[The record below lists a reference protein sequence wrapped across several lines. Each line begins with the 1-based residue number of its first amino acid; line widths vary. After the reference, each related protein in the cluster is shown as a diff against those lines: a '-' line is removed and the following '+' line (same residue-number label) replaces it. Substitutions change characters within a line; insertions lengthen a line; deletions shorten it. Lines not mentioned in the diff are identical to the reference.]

1 MKRPH
6 GDMNSRMKRTAARA
20 RRAVPGRGIPT
31 SLGPSLRA
39 AGHHRAI
46 DLTALPLFHGL
57 SVLSRALGERVVEH
71 CLTERLDIDVEQRLR
86 PADNPELAAMG
97 CEGVKLLAERD
108 VVAHVPRDRERFQHH
123 LRAVLGTLQQER
135 WRVRLLPPGDPAR
148 STALVFT
155 FPARGGFDYR
165 FVLDRVSAGQGG
177 RRFFLRIAVENP
189 RGRRLD
195 LASIR
200 HVVVDDLGAREYIA
214 GSTRIAQT
222 LGDLVQREAAR
233 GRRAHIEAR
242 KEGSFLFGQLERGG
256 LGHLGLLHLCW
267 TERFRDRLLAIE
279 PSRVEGLLKKA
290 LLLLEDRGVRRE
302 LGHGRTVAMQDGEER
317 CYIDVSQQGTVLNLA
332 FDQPRRRVT
341 TDAYLQRMPAL
352 AEVVGRHEADRPLAA
367 CSVLLVHH
375 TTAEVLGT
383 VGALRRLGC
392 PELDVLFVRY
402 AGEIPHEYIEAIV
415 DEPGVRS
422 VALERVRDAGEVEG
436 HFVPS
441 RQFDA
446 AATLDALAARL
457 YATPARFYD
466 AMVTAGVHL
475 ALHQL
480 ARARKARRRMLI
492 VEDGGYVVPVLT
504 RRAQAGDSVG
514 AVADAFGVSG
524 LPAELRRRPL
534 ASVLDETLLG
544 SVEHTRNGFDRLAD
558 IEREAGRLAR
568 PAYSIAISRLKVE
581 DEAREVASGVLAAI
595 EAVYHATG
603 KVLSA
608 RRPLVIGSRGAVG
621 SALVA
626 ALSGARVQEAVV
638 GLDRQAPGRRAREAR
653 RWQDLSVPIRR
664 AVDLVVGATGVS
676 VLGRAEAEEIVLHGT
691 APAVTFASASTKTVE
706 FADVAEWIERLLAT
720 PTPRVGTHR
729 VEIFPDEILDPQSG
743 RIYGMGFTFRFA
755 PSAKRADK
763 RLVFL
768 ANLTPVNFLFYGVP
782 TEVMDRV
789 MAQLIRA
796 TLGLVRA
803 VRRRPR
809 LPARLYAVDRD
820 VPDAELG

>member
-1 MKRPH
+1 MRP
-6 GDMNSRMKRTAARA
+6 
-20 RRAVPGRGIPT
+20 RGIPT
-31 SLGPSLRA
+31 SLGPALQT

-46 DLTALPLFHGL
+46 DLTTLPLFHGL
-57 SVLSRALGERVVEH
+57 SVLSRALGESVVEH
-71 CLTERLDIDVEQRLR
+71 CLGDGLDIDVERRLR
-86 PADNPELAAMG
+86 AADNPELAAMG

-108 VVAHVPRDRERFQHH
+108 VVAHVPKDREAFQHH

-135 WRVRLLPPGDPAR
+135 WRVQLLPPGDPAA

-165 FVLDRVSAGQGG
+165 FVLDRVPAGPAG

-195 LASIR
+195 LGSIP
-200 HVVVDDLGAREYIA
+200 HVVVDDLGSREYIA

-222 LGDLVQREAAR
+222 LRDLVQREAER

-256 LGHLGLLHLCW
+256 LGHLGLVHLCW

-279 PSRVEGLLKKA
+279 PTRVEQLLKKA

-302 LGHGRTVAMQDGEER
+302 LAGGRTIAMQDGEER
-317 CYIDVSQQGTVLNLA
+317 CFIDLSQQATVLNLA

-352 AEVVGRHEADRPLAA
+352 AEVARRHAPARPLADL
-367 CSVLLVHH
+367 SVLLVHH
-375 TTAEVLGT
+375 TTAEVLGA
-383 VGALRRLGC
+383 VAALKRLGC
-392 PELDVLFVRY
+392 PDVDLLFVRY
-402 AGEIPHEYIEAIV
+402 AGDVPHEYVEAIV
-415 DEPGVRS
+415 DESGVRS
-422 VALERVRDAGEVEG
+422 LALERVRDAGEVEG

-446 AATLDALAARL
+446 GAPLEALAARL
-457 YATPARFYD
+457 RSAPVRFYD

-475 ALHQL
+475 ALQQL
-480 ARARKARRRMLI
+480 ARARKARRRMLV
-492 VEDGGYVVPVLT
+492 VEDGGYVVPLLT
-504 RRAQAGDSVG
+504 RRAQAGDTVG
-514 AVADAFGVSG
+514 AVADAFGVAD
-524 LPAELRRRPL
+524 LPRELRRRPL
-534 ASVLDETLLG
+534 AAVLDETLVG
-544 SVEHTRNGFDRLAD
+544 SIEHTRNGFDRLAD
-558 IEREAGRLAR
+558 IERETGRLAR
-568 PAYSIAISRLKVE
+568 PAYSIAISRLKRE

-603 KVLSA
+603 RVLSA
-608 RRPLVIGSRGAVG
+608 RRPLVLGSHGAIGS
-621 SALVA
+621 SLVA
-626 ALSGARVQEAVV
+626 ALSGGRVEAPVV
-638 GLDRQAPGRRAREAR
+638 GLDPRAPARRGREAR
-653 RWQDLSVPIRR
+653 RWRELPVATRR

-676 VLGRAEAEEIVLHGT
+676 VLGRGETEELLLHGT
-691 APAVTFASASTKTVE
+691 APVVTFASASTKTVE
-706 FADVAEWIERLLAT
+706 FHDVATFIERLLAAKA
-720 PTPRVGTHR
+720 PRVGPHR

-743 RIYGMGFTFRFA
+743 RLYGMGFTFRFA
-755 PSAKRADK
+755 PPAALPEK

-789 MAQLIRA
+789 MAQLLRA

-809 LPARLYAVDRD
+809 LAARLYAVDRD
-820 VPDAELG
+820 IDDAALE